1 MGHAVHT
8 EFPLPAANMPTEQD
22 VQLVDPV
29 PPVKVPAAQSVQ
41 LAEPDPLANCP
52 TGQGKQFVVAK
63 FQPGR

>member
-1 MGHAVHT
+1 
-8 EFPLPAANMPTEQD
+8 MPTEQD

-52 TGQGKQFVVAK
+52 MGQGKQFVVAK